1 MPSPPIDD
9 RDLRAFIAA
18 RREAE
23 AAGISQATPV
33 DPPGLVD
40 LLRRAGLL
48 EAGSKPTQEVPPA
61 AANA

>member
-1 MPSPPIDD
+1 MPPPPIDD
-9 RDLRAFIAA
+9 HDLIAFMAA

-23 AAGISQATPV
+23 AAGISQQTPV

-48 EAGSKPTQEVPPA
+48 EAESPPRGERPPCP
-61 AANA
+61 